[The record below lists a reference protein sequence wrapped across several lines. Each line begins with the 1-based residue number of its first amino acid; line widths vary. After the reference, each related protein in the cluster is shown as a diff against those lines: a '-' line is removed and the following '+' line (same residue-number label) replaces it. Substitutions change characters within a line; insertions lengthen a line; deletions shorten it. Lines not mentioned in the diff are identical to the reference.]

1 MRDIDDGKNKKK
13 VWSMFY
19 LDFDIIAGLLSSIF
33 KTSFSI
39 KLLKNILIEV
49 AIKDN
54 EIKNGYDKVDKINKI
69 LKNSKNCQKPKNP

>member
-1 MRDIDDGKNKKK
+1 MKDINNSKNKKK
-13 VWSMFY
+13 VQSTLY
-19 LDFDIIAGLLSSIF
+19 LDFDIIAGLLPSIF
-33 KTSFSI
+33 KTSFST